1 MSLKFEDF
9 SPKQRNVIGEFVYSW
24 ENEVLIKSD
33 AKELVQLFLSKK
45 LIEKEH
51 AEELHQKI
59 DNNKEVVE
67 EIIEILF
74 ISIEEIE
81 GKKIMTEY
89 FSNPFS

>member
-9 SPKQRNVIGEFVYSW
+9 SPEQRNVIGEFVYSW